1 MVQRVGAAARPQ
13 PAAPVTQMSYGAKT
27 WAKRAGRARS
37 AGKRKKSSTRRA
49 KPRRASSAPRAKK
62 KRTRKA
68 KASTNTRARSR
79 RSVSKKRATKAV
91 AFYDLNTGK
100 KVAVAK
106 ADYQDAYADPE
117 LTTKKPRMVYRYNPD
132 TGRKQRV
139 ADTSEEAETWSAK
152 KPPKG
157 VGGILVRGYQ
167 KGGAAGAALVTT
179 KVTEKVLRS
188 GSRRINAAVKS
199 LTKKGLA
206 AAGLTTGT
214 AASIVAAGLIA
225 YGLGSEAFY
234 PQRTD
239 ALKLDA
245 ALRNYLALKKSLPA
259 KLGRP
264 LTRDELRAIYA
275 KYVETVVKIK
285 AHDPMINQR
294 PGRE

>member
-1 MVQRVGAAARPQ
+1 
-13 PAAPVTQMSYGAKT
+13 
-27 WAKRAGRARS
+27 
-37 AGKRKKSSTRRA
+37 
-49 KPRRASSAPRAKK
+49 
-62 KRTRKA
+62 
-68 KASTNTRARSR
+68 
-79 RSVSKKRATKAV
+79 
-91 AFYDLNTGK
+91 
-100 KVAVAK
+100 
-106 ADYQDAYADPE
+106 
-117 LTTKKPRMVYRYNPD
+117 MVYRYNPD

-167 KGGAAGAALVTT
+167 KGGAAGAALVGT
-179 KVTEKVLRS
+179 KVTEKVLRAS
-188 GSRRINAAVKS
+188 SRRINTAVKS

-206 AAGLTTGT
+206 AAGLTAST
-214 AASIVAAGLIA
+214 ATAVIAAGLVA
-225 YGLGSEAFY
+225 YGLGSQAFY
-234 PQRTD
+234 PQKTD

-245 ALRNYLALKKSLPA
+245 ALKNYLALKKSLPA

-275 KYVETVVKIK
+275 RYVETVVKIK

>member
-1 MVQRVGAAARPQ
+1 
-13 PAAPVTQMSYGAKT
+13 MSYGGTK
-27 WAKRAGRARS
+27 WEKPVGRARS
-37 AGKRKKSSTRRA
+37 AGKRKKKRTRTA
-49 KPRRASSAPRAKK
+49 KRRRGSSARRAKK
-62 KRTRKA
+62 KPTTKKRGARRTR
-68 KASTNTRARSR
+68 STRATR
-79 RSVSKKRATKAV
+79 KRTTKAV

-106 ADYQDAYADPE
+106 ADYADAYADPE

-139 ADTSEEAETWSAK
+139 ADTSEEAEAWSAK
-152 KPPKG
+152 KPPRG
-157 VGGILVRGYQ
+157 AAGILLRGYQ
-167 KGGAAGAALVTT
+167 KGGAAGAALVAN
-179 KVTEKVLRS
+179 KVTEKVIRS
-188 GSRRINAAVKS
+188 SSRRINTAVKS

-206 AAGLTTGT
+206 AAGLTTTT

-225 YGLGSEAFY
+225 YGLGSQAFY

-245 ALRNYLALKKSLPA
+245 ALKNYLALRKSLPA

-285 AHDPMINQR
+285 AHDPMMNQR